1 MSDSTSPEAA
11 VPTRIESDLLGKL
24 EIPAEAYYG
33 INAQRAINNF
43 QISRTTINDFPHLIR
58 GMVQVKMAAA
68 QANRELR
75 LISKEV
81 ADGIVE
87 ACGQILTEGRCMNQ
101 FPIDAFQGGAGTSVN
116 MNTNEVV
123 ANLALENMGY
133 KKGEY
138 KHCHPND
145 HVNLCQSTND
155 AYPSGVKL
163 ALYEDIICLYD
174 GMRVLVNAFRQKA
187 VEFKDV
193 LKMGRTQLQDAVPM
207 TVGEE
212 FGAFA
217 TWIEQEV
224 VNLDISSRTLLELN
238 LGGTAIGTGLNAA
251 PGYSELV
258 VKKLREIT
266 GYDCV
271 LARDLIAASPDCG
284 AYVTVHGAIKRFCIK
299 LSKICNDLR
308 LLSSGPRAGL
318 GEIHLPEMQAGSSIM
333 PAKVNPVIPEVVNQV
348 CFKVSGNDMTIVMA
362 AEAGQ
367 LQLNVMEPVIAEC
380 MFESIE
386 LLDNAC
392 RTLASKCV
400 LGITVN
406 EKQCRINVTG
416 SIGIV
421 TYLCPQLGH
430 SVCDEI
436 GKECAATG
444 KNVREVVEAM
454 KVLSAEDLDEIF
466 SDQNMKHPEY
476 LGERFN

>member
-1 MSDSTSPEAA
+1 
-11 VPTRIESDLLGKL
+11 
-24 EIPAEAYYG
+24 
-33 INAQRAINNF
+33 
-43 QISRTTINDFPHLIR
+43 
-58 GMVQVKMAAA
+58 
-68 QANRELR
+68 
-75 LISKEV
+75 
-81 ADGIVE
+81 
-87 ACGQILTEGRCMNQ
+87 
-101 FPIDAFQGGAGTSVN
+101 
-116 MNTNEVV
+116 
-123 ANLALENMGY
+123 
-133 KKGEY
+133 
-138 KHCHPND
+138 
-145 HVNLCQSTND
+145 
-155 AYPSGVKL
+155 
-163 ALYEDIICLYD
+163 
-174 GMRVLVNAFRQKA
+174 
-187 VEFKDV
+187 
-193 LKMGRTQLQDAVPM
+193 
-207 TVGEE
+207 
-212 FGAFA
+212 
-217 TWIEQEV
+217 
-224 VNLDISSRTLLELN
+224 
-238 LGGTAIGTGLNAA
+238 
-251 PGYSELV
+251 
-258 VKKLREIT
+258 
-266 GYDCV
+266 
-271 LARDLIAASPDCG
+271 
-284 AYVTVHGAIKRFCIK
+284 
-299 LSKICNDLR
+299 
-308 LLSSGPRAGL
+308 
-318 GEIHLPEMQAGSSIM
+318 M

>member
-1 MSDSTSPEAA
+1 MSI
-11 VPTRIESDLLGKL
+11 PTRTESDLLGKL
-24 EIPAEAYYG
+24 EIPADAYYG
-33 INAQRAINNF
+33 INAQRAIDNF

-58 GMVQVKMAAA
+58 GMVQVKKAAA
-68 QANRELR
+68 LANRELR
-75 LISKEV
+75 LLPKDIAE
-81 ADGIVE
+81 GIVK
-87 ACGQILTEGRCMNQ
+87 ACDQVLLEGRCMDQ

-116 MNTNEVV
+116 MTTNEVI
-123 ANLALENMGY
+123 ANLALESMGY
-133 KKGEY
+133 PKGDY

-155 AYPSGVKL
+155 AYPCGIKL

-174 GMRVLVNAFRQKA
+174 GMQVLMNAFRTKA
-187 VEFKDV
+187 QEFKDII
-193 LKMGRTQLQDAVPM
+193 KMGRTQLQDAVPM
-207 TVGEE
+207 TLGEE
-212 FGAFA
+212 FNAFA

-224 VNLDISSRTLLELN
+224 VNLHRASITLLELN
-238 LGGTAIGTGLNAA
+238 MGGTAIGTGINAA

-258 VKKLREIT
+258 VKKLRETT

-271 LARDLIAASPDCG
+271 LAPDLIAASPDCG

-318 GEIHLPEMQAGSSIM
+318 KEINLPEMQAGSSIM

-392 RTLASKCV
+392 RTLAAKCV
-400 LGITVN
+400 LGITAN
-406 EKQCRINVTG
+406 EEQCRRNVET

-430 SVCDEI
+430 HVCDEI
-436 GKECAATG
+436 GKKCAATG
-444 KNVREVVEAM
+444 ESVREVVSKLQLLPDKE
-454 KVLSAEDLDEIF
+454 LDEIF
-466 SDQNMKHPEY
+466 SDHNMKHPEY
-476 LGERFN
+476 MGERFN